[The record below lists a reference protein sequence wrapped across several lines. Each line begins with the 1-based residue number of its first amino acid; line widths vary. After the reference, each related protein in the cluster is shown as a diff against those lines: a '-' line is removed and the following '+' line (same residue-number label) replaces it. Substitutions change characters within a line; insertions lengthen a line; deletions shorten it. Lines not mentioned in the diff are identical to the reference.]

1 MFTGEGN
8 TMKRNG
14 KIYAIFRVLNEEK
27 KLKIFYLLALM
38 TDAMLFPLAQVF
50 TSFSEKWLVNAI
62 EFHDRLYMNGVY
74 ILGIVV
80 FILIFFVNPLAEY
93 YKEKNVSRMVRG
105 LKDRMADRLLH
116 FPLAYYANA
125 DSGRILVQMTDDID
139 GVKNLFSWSFHRFFL
154 AVFYGF
160 GSIALMVYLCW
171 QLAVVILILAFFEI
185 FCMSKVSVKI
195 QKLSKEIQ
203 EGKAGGN
210 NLYSAFLKCLKCIRM
225 LSLHDI
231 MYEKFTKINTEIA
244 KQQIKRGARIA
255 GINVVNDFFSAVN
268 LLGVLFA
275 GIILYFGGYVD
286 LGSVMAFL
294 VVQDGITYM
303 FNNLKDFFASLQ
315 QYLVNIKRVYEVID
329 NDPVPEDTIHQQVAA
344 LSEIQCKSIY
354 FKYDQESEYILEDVN
369 IKMSRGDIVAVTGES
384 GSGKSTLIKLIM
396 GFYRPTKG
404 NICYDTIRN
413 TEITNDEICGLCTYV
428 PQFPYLFYDTVA
440 ENIRGGNETAS
451 FAMLK
456 HAADLAGATDFIMSK
471 EHGFD
476 AMVMER
482 GTGYSGGQRQRI
494 AIARAILSNKS
505 VVVFDEA
512 TSALDLESEKMIYD
526 YLQKEA
532 RKGKIVIIVS
542 HRESVNAICNRVF
555 RVENGK
561 VNDAS

>member
-1 MFTGEGN
+1 
-8 TMKRNG
+8 MKRNG
-14 KIYAIFRVLNEEK
+14 QIYDILRVLNEEK

-38 TDAMLFPLAQVF
+38 ADVLVFPLAQVF
-50 TSFSEKWLVNAI
+50 ISFSEKWLVNAI

-74 ILGIVV
+74 ILSIVV

-93 YKEKNVSRMVRG
+93 YKEKNVSRMVRR
-105 LKDRMADRLLH
+105 LKDRMTDQLLH

-154 AVFYGF
+154 AIFYGF
-160 GSIALMVYLCW
+160 GSIALMVYLCR
-171 QLAVVILILAFFEI
+171 QLAVVILVLAFFEI
-185 FCMSKVSVKI
+185 FCMSKLSVKI
-195 QKLSKEIQ
+195 KKLSKEIQ
-203 EGKAGGN
+203 DGKAGGN

-231 MYEKFTKINTEIA
+231 MYEKFTKINAEIA

-255 GINVVNDFFSAVN
+255 GMNVVNDFFSAVN

-315 QYLVNIKRVYEVID
+315 QHIVNIKRVYEIID
-329 NDPVPEDTIHQQVAA
+329 NGPVPEDTIHQQVAA

-369 IKMSRGDIVAVTGES
+369 IKMSKGDIVAVTGES

-396 GFYRPTKG
+396 GFYQPTKG
-404 NICYDTIRN
+404 NICYDTIKN
-413 TEITNDEICGLCTYV
+413 TEITNDEICGLCAYV

-440 ENIRGGNETAS
+440 ENIRGGNEAAS
-451 FAMLK
+451 FAMVRN
-456 HAADLAGATDFIMSK
+456 AADLVGATDFIMSK

-476 AMVMER
+476 AMVMDR
-482 GTGYSGGQRQRI
+482 GMGYSGGQRQRI
-494 AIARAILSNKS
+494 AIARAILSDKG
-505 VVVFDEA
+505 VIVFDEA
-512 TSALDLESEKMIYD
+512 TSALDLESEKMIYA

-532 RKGKIVIIVS
+532 QKGKIVIIVS

-555 RVENGK
+555 RVENNR
-561 VNDAS
+561 VSED

>member
-1 MFTGEGN
+1 
-8 TMKRNG
+8 MKRNG
-14 KIYAIFRVLNEEK
+14 QIYAIFRVLNEEK
-27 KLKIFYLLALM
+27 KLKFFYLLALM
-38 TDAMLFPLAQVF
+38 TDAMVFPLAQFF

-62 EFHDRLYMNGVY
+62 EFHDRLYINGVY
-74 ILGIVV
+74 ILSIVV

-105 LKDRMADRLLH
+105 LKERMADRLLH
-116 FPLAYYANA
+116 FPLEYYANA
-125 DSGRILVQMTDDID
+125 DSGRILMQMTDDID
-139 GVKNLFSWSFHRFFL
+139 GVKHLFSWSFHRFFL

-160 GSIALMVYLCW
+160 GSIALMVYLCR

-185 FCMSKVSVKI
+185 FCISKVSVKI
-195 QKLSKEIQ
+195 RKLSKEIQ

-244 KQQIKRGARIA
+244 KQQIKRGSRIA
-255 GINVVNDFFSAVN
+255 GMNVVNDFFSAVN

-275 GIILYFGGYVD
+275 GIILYFGEYVD

-303 FNNLKDFFASLQ
+303 FDNLKDFFASLQ

-329 NDPVPEDTIHQQVAA
+329 NDPVPEDAIHQQAA
-344 LSEIQCKSIY
+344 VLSEIQCKSIY
-354 FKYDQESEYILEDVN
+354 FKYNQESEYILEDVN
-369 IKMSRGDIVAVTGES
+369 IKISRGDIVAVTGES

-413 TEITNDEICGLCTYV
+413 TEITNDEICGLCAYV

-494 AIARAILSNKS
+494 AIARAILSNKG
-505 VVVFDEA
+505 VIVFDEA

-532 RKGKIVIIVS
+532 QKGKIVIIVS

-555 RVENGK
+555 RVENGR
-561 VNDAS
+561 VNEL

>member
-1 MFTGEGN
+1 
-8 TMKRNG
+8 MKRNG
-14 KIYAIFRVLNEEK
+14 QIYDILRVLNEEK

-38 TDAMLFPLAQVF
+38 ADALVFPLAQVF

-74 ILGIVV
+74 ILSIVV

-93 YKEKNVSRMVRG
+93 YKEKNVSRMVRR
-105 LKDRMADRLLH
+105 LKDRMTDQLLH

-154 AVFYGF
+154 AIFYGF
-160 GSIALMVYLCW
+160 GSIALMVYLCR
-171 QLAVVILILAFFEI
+171 QLAVVILVLAFFEI
-185 FCMSKVSVKI
+185 FCMSKLSVKI
-195 QKLSKEIQ
+195 KKLSKEIQ
-203 EGKAGGN
+203 DGKAGGN

-231 MYEKFTKINTEIA
+231 MYEKFTKINAEIA
-244 KQQIKRGARIA
+244 KQQIKRWARIA
-255 GINVVNDFFSAVN
+255 GMNVVNDFFSAVN

-315 QYLVNIKRVYEVID
+315 EHIVNIKRVYEIID

-369 IKMSRGDIVAVTGES
+369 IKMSKGDIVAVTGES
-384 GSGKSTLIKLIM
+384 GSGKSTLVKLIM
-396 GFYRPTKG
+396 GFYQQTKG
-404 NICYDTIRN
+404 NICYDTIKN
-413 TEITNDEICGLCTYV
+413 TEITNDEICGLCAYV

-440 ENIRGGNETAS
+440 ENIRGGNEAAS
-451 FAMLK
+451 FAMVRN
-456 HAADLAGATDFIMSK
+456 AADLVGATDFIMSK

-476 AMVMER
+476 AMVMDR
-482 GTGYSGGQRQRI
+482 GMGYSGGQRQRI
-494 AIARAILSNKS
+494 AIARAILSDKG
-505 VVVFDEA
+505 VIVFDEA
-512 TSALDLESEKMIYD
+512 TSALDLESEKMIYA

-532 RKGKIVIIVS
+532 QKGKIVIIVS
-542 HRESVNAICNRVF
+542 HRESVNVICNRVF
-555 RVENGK
+555 RVENNRVSG
-561 VNDAS
+561 D

>member
-1 MFTGEGN
+1 
-8 TMKRNG
+8 MKRNG
-14 KIYAIFRVLNEEK
+14 QIYDILRVLNEEK

-38 TDAMLFPLAQVF
+38 ADALVFPLAQVF

-74 ILGIVV
+74 ILSIVV

-93 YKEKNVSRMVRG
+93 YKEKNVSRMVRR
-105 LKDRMADRLLH
+105 LKDRMTDQLLH

-154 AVFYGF
+154 AIFYGF
-160 GSIALMVYLCW
+160 GSIALMVYLCR
-171 QLAVVILILAFFEI
+171 QLAVVILVLAFFEI
-185 FCMSKVSVKI
+185 FCMSKLSVKI

-203 EGKAGGN
+203 DGKAGGN

-231 MYEKFTKINTEIA
+231 MYEKFTKINAEIA

-255 GINVVNDFFSAVN
+255 GMNVVNDFFSAVN

-315 QYLVNIKRVYEVID
+315 QHIVNIKRVYEIID

-369 IKMSRGDIVAVTGES
+369 IKMSKGDIVAVTGES
-384 GSGKSTLIKLIM
+384 GSGKSTLVKLIM
-396 GFYRPTKG
+396 GFYQPTKG
-404 NICYDTIRN
+404 NICYDTIKN
-413 TEITNDEICGLCTYV
+413 TEITNDEICGLCAYV

-440 ENIRGGNETAS
+440 ENIRGGNEAAS
-451 FAMLK
+451 FAMVRN
-456 HAADLAGATDFIMSK
+456 AADLVGATDFIMSK

-476 AMVMER
+476 AMVMDR
-482 GTGYSGGQRQRI
+482 GMGYSGGQRQRI
-494 AIARAILSNKS
+494 AIARAILSDKG
-505 VVVFDEA
+505 VIVFDEA
-512 TSALDLESEKMIYD
+512 TSALDLESEKMIYA

-532 RKGKIVIIVS
+532 QKGKIVIIVS

-555 RVENGK
+555 RVENNRVSG
-561 VNDAS
+561 D

>member
-1 MFTGEGN
+1 
-8 TMKRNG
+8 MKRNG
-14 KIYAIFRVLNEEK
+14 QIYAIFRVLNEEK
-27 KLKIFYLLALM
+27 KLKFFYLLALM
-38 TDAMLFPLAQVF
+38 TDAMVFPLAQFF

-62 EFHDRLYMNGVY
+62 EFHDRLYINGVY
-74 ILGIVV
+74 ILSIVV

-105 LKDRMADRLLH
+105 LKERMADRLLH
-116 FPLAYYANA
+116 FPLEYYANA
-125 DSGRILVQMTDDID
+125 DSGRILMQMTDDTD
-139 GVKNLFSWSFHRFFL
+139 GVKHLFSWSFHRFFL

-160 GSIALMVYLCW
+160 GSIALMVYLCR

-185 FCMSKVSVKI
+185 FCISKVSVKI
-195 QKLSKEIQ
+195 RKLSKEIQ

-244 KQQIKRGARIA
+244 KQQIKRGSRIA
-255 GINVVNDFFSAVN
+255 GMNVVNDFFSAVN

-275 GIILYFGGYVD
+275 GIILYFGEYVD

-303 FNNLKDFFASLQ
+303 FDNLKDFFASLQ

-329 NDPVPEDTIHQQVAA
+329 NDPVPEDAIHQQAA
-344 LSEIQCKSIY
+344 VLSEIQCKSIY
-354 FKYDQESEYILEDVN
+354 FKYNQESEYILEDVN
-369 IKMSRGDIVAVTGES
+369 IKISRGDIVAVTGES

-413 TEITNDEICGLCTYV
+413 TEITNDEICGLCAYV

-494 AIARAILSNKS
+494 AIARAILSNKG
-505 VVVFDEA
+505 VIVFDEA

-532 RKGKIVIIVS
+532 QKGKIVIIVS

-555 RVENGK
+555 RVENGR
-561 VNDAS
+561 VNEL

>member
-1 MFTGEGN
+1 
-8 TMKRNG
+8 MKRNG
-14 KIYAIFRVLNEEK
+14 QIYDILRVLNEEK

-38 TDAMLFPLAQVF
+38 ADVLVFPLAQVF

-74 ILGIVV
+74 ILSIVV
-80 FILIFFVNPLAEY
+80 FILIFFVNPLTEY
-93 YKEKNVSRMVRG
+93 YKEKNVSRMVRR
-105 LKDRMADRLLH
+105 LKDRMTDQQLH

-154 AVFYGF
+154 AIFYGF
-160 GSIALMVYLCW
+160 GSIALMVYLCR
-171 QLAVVILILAFFEI
+171 QLAVVILVLAFFEI
-185 FCMSKVSVKI
+185 FCMSKLSVKI
-195 QKLSKEIQ
+195 KKLSKEIQ
-203 EGKAGGN
+203 DGKAGGN

-231 MYEKFTKINTEIA
+231 MYEKFTKINAEIA

-255 GINVVNDFFSAVN
+255 EMNVVNDFFSAVN

-315 QYLVNIKRVYEVID
+315 QHIVNIKRVYEIID

-354 FKYDQESEYILEDVN
+354 FKYDQESEYILENVN
-369 IKMSRGDIVAVTGES
+369 IKMSKGDIVAVTGES

-396 GFYRPTKG
+396 GFYQPTKG
-404 NICYDTIRN
+404 NICYNTIKN
-413 TEITNDEICGLCTYV
+413 TEITNDEICGLCAYV

-440 ENIRGGNETAS
+440 ENIRGGNEAAS
-451 FAMLK
+451 FAMVRN
-456 HAADLAGATDFIMSK
+456 AADLVGATDFIMSK

-476 AMVMER
+476 AMVMDR
-482 GTGYSGGQRQRI
+482 GMGYSGGQRQRI
-494 AIARAILSNKS
+494 AIARAILSDKG
-505 VVVFDEA
+505 VIVFDEA
-512 TSALDLESEKMIYD
+512 TSALDLESEKMIYA

-532 RKGKIVIIVS
+532 QKGKIVIIVS

-555 RVENGK
+555 RVENNR
-561 VNDAS
+561 VSED

>member
-14 KIYAIFRVLNEEK
+14 QIYDILRVLNEEK

-38 TDAMLFPLAQVF
+38 ADALVFPLAQVF

-74 ILGIVV
+74 ILSIVV

-93 YKEKNVSRMVRG
+93 YKEKNVSRMVRR
-105 LKDRMADRLLH
+105 LKDRMTDQLLH

-154 AVFYGF
+154 AIFYGF
-160 GSIALMVYLCW
+160 GSIALMVYLCR
-171 QLAVVILILAFFEI
+171 QLAVVILVLAFFEI
-185 FCMSKVSVKI
+185 FCMSKLSVKI

-203 EGKAGGN
+203 DGKAGGN

-231 MYEKFTKINTEIA
+231 MYEKFTKINAEIA

-255 GINVVNDFFSAVN
+255 GMNVVNDFFSAVN

-315 QYLVNIKRVYEVID
+315 QHIVNIKRVYEIID

-369 IKMSRGDIVAVTGES
+369 IKMSKGDIVAVTGES
-384 GSGKSTLIKLIM
+384 GSGKSTLVKLIM
-396 GFYRPTKG
+396 GFYQPTKG
-404 NICYDTIRN
+404 NICYDTIKN
-413 TEITNDEICGLCTYV
+413 TEITNDEICGLCAYV

-440 ENIRGGNETAS
+440 ENIRGGNEAAS
-451 FAMLK
+451 FAMVRN
-456 HAADLAGATDFIMSK
+456 AADLVGATDFIMSK

-476 AMVMER
+476 AMVMDR
-482 GTGYSGGQRQRI
+482 GMGYSGGQRQRI
-494 AIARAILSNKS
+494 AIARAILSDKG
-505 VVVFDEA
+505 VIVFDEA
-512 TSALDLESEKMIYD
+512 TSALDLESEKMIYA

-532 RKGKIVIIVS
+532 QKGKIVIIVS

-555 RVENGK
+555 RVENNRVSG
-561 VNDAS
+561 D

>member
-1 MFTGEGN
+1 
-8 TMKRNG
+8 MKRNG
-14 KIYAIFRVLNEEK
+14 QIYDILRVLNEEK

-38 TDAMLFPLAQVF
+38 ADALVFPLAQVF

-74 ILGIVV
+74 ILSIVV

-93 YKEKNVSRMVRG
+93 YKEKNVSRMVRR
-105 LKDRMADRLLH
+105 LKDRMTDQLLH

-154 AVFYGF
+154 AIFYGF
-160 GSIALMVYLCW
+160 GSIALMVYLCR
-171 QLAVVILILAFFEI
+171 QLAVVILVLAFFEI
-185 FCMSKVSVKI
+185 FCMSKLSVKI

-203 EGKAGGN
+203 DGKAGGN

-231 MYEKFTKINTEIA
+231 MYEKFTKINAEIA

-255 GINVVNDFFSAVN
+255 GMNVVNDFFSAVN

-315 QYLVNIKRVYEVID
+315 QHIVNIKRVYEIID

-369 IKMSRGDIVAVTGES
+369 IKMSKGDIVAVTGES
-384 GSGKSTLIKLIM
+384 GSGKSTLVKLIM
-396 GFYRPTKG
+396 GFYQPTKG
-404 NICYDTIRN
+404 NICYDTIKN
-413 TEITNDEICGLCTYV
+413 TEITNDEICGLCAYV

-440 ENIRGGNETAS
+440 ENIRGGNEAAS
-451 FAMLK
+451 FAMVRN
-456 HAADLAGATDFIMSK
+456 AADLVGATDFIMSK

-476 AMVMER
+476 AMVMDR
-482 GTGYSGGQRQRI
+482 GMGYSGGQRQRI
-494 AIARAILSNKS
+494 AIARAILSDKG
-505 VVVFDEA
+505 VIVFDEA
-512 TSALDLESEKMIYD
+512 TSALDLESEKMIYA

-532 RKGKIVIIVS
+532 QKGKIVIIVS

-555 RVENGK
+555 RVENGR
-561 VNDAS
+561 VNEL